1 VKTLAV
7 SAGETF
13 AVLFPLVDP
22 IGNTP
27 TFMALTGGLSAPQRE
42 GVVRNVVIVVAATLI
57 GFALVGEPLLSFFGI
72 SLEAL
77 QIAGGVIVAYTG
89 FRMVT
94 AGEQLVEQ
102 AATGNVA
109 FSPLG
114 IPLLAGPGAMAALLG
129 VEGRE
134 ADQVLGVAG
143 TVLGVVLI
151 CIVVYVCFRS
161 GELIARRL
169 GPAGVSALTLI
180 FGLLVL
186 AIGVELI
193 VHGIVN
199 HGAVVQAHAPR

>member
-1 VKTLAV
+1 MKTVVV

-13 AVLFPLVDP
+13 AVLFPIVNP
-22 IGNTP
+22 IGSIP
-27 TFMALTGGLSAPQRE
+27 TFVALTEGLTAANRRAAIRT
-42 GVVRNVVIVVAATLI
+42 VVLVVAGTLI
-57 GFALVGEPLLSFFGI
+57 GFALLGEPVLEFFGI
-72 SLEAL
+72 SLESL
-77 QIAGGVIVAYTG
+77 QIAGGIIVAYTG

-94 AGEQLVEQ
+94 ASEEFVEES
-102 AATGNVA
+102 ATGNVA

-129 VEGRE
+129 LEGRE
-134 ADQVLGVAG
+134 ADQALGLVG
-143 TVLGVVLI
+143 TVVGVLLI
-151 CIVVYVCFRS
+151 CAVVYACLRS

-169 GPAGVSALTLI
+169 GPGGVSALNLV

-199 HGAVVQAHAPR
+199 HGAVLQARTP